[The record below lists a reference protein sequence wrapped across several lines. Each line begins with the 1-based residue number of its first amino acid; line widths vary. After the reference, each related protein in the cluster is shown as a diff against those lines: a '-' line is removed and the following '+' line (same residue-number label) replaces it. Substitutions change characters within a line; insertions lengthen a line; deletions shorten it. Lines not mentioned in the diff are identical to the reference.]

1 MTRLWRRR
9 LTTVALAAFA
19 AAPALAEV
27 EVTFD
32 PAADFSRLATYA
44 WKSEAVVAA
53 DNAETQGWIVAAVE
67 RELAAR
73 GLSPVAPGAGDPDVW
88 IVTYAGSSVAVNFT
102 APYLNGTWTK
112 DIEVHGTEDVIEG
125 TLVVSL
131 VDPTTDDLLWRGI
144 ATRSIDPKKRDKL
157 RAKIDK
163 AASDLFKGWP
173 AAR

>member
-1 MTRLWRRR
+1 MTRSRR
-9 LTTVALAAFA
+9 LVAAALLALAV
-19 AAPALAEV
+19 APARAGI
-27 EVTFD
+27 EVTHD
-32 PAADFSRLATYA
+32 PAADFSRLRTFA

-53 DNAETQGWIVAAVE
+53 DNPETQGWIVAAVE

-73 GLSPVAPGAGDPDVW
+73 GLSPVAAGDPDVW

-163 AASDLFKGWP
+163 AARDLFKRWP